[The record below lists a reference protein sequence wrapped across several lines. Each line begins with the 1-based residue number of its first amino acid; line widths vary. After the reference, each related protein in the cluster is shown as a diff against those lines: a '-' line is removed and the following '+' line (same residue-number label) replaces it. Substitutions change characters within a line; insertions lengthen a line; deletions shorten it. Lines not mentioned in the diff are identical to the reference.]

1 MTGSASDAGR
11 YAEAFLAA
19 VSEGWQTLLNSLSQ
33 SLAPGT
39 DLRRRLQA
47 AGRDEATLQAILQ
60 EQLPPGTPAPF
71 LRLVTVMAADDTL
84 DRLPA
89 VAEELELLLHG
100 GGARH
105 VTAEIT
111 SAVQL
116 TDERQAQLT
125 DQLRTEHGNEL
136 EVRFSVDPALLGGL
150 RIRVGDQLTDLSV
163 ASSLQALRD
172 DVMASV

>member
-19 VSEGWQTLLNSLSQ
+19 AWDGWQTLLNSLSQ

-39 DLRRRLQA
+39 DLRCRLQS
-47 AGRDEATLQAILQ
+47 AGRDEAALQAILQ
-60 EQLPPGTPAPF
+60 EQLPDGIPAPF
-71 LRLVTVMAADDTL
+71 LRLVTVMAADDRL
-84 DRLPA
+84 DQLPA
-89 VAEELELLLHG
+89 VAGELDELLHG
-100 GGARH
+100 GGARQ

-111 SAVQL
+111 SAIQLSAERREQL
-116 TDERQAQLT
+116 TAQL
-125 DQLRTEHGNEL
+125 RAEHGSEL
-136 EVRFSVDPALLGGL
+136 EVRFSVEPALMGGL